1 MFISL
6 ILAATISSCGGGGDQ
21 FASYKREYLGKAQIG
36 SSVTKQI
43 TLQNPS
49 LSKVQHISGL
59 NFDTGTNS
67 SGNFRIDK
75 VEVGGVAQNPKT
87 KDISIP
93 AGSILQIYITYEPLS
108 LDTTIANYGGWATG
122 QEARWS
128 PKKPP
133 EKDKNE
139 TDAVKAM
146 TVLISKDA
154 PIENTPIEED
164 SEEDAATHRAII
176 AAVYDYPQA
185 GTVQIEVVGEA
196 IAGPE
201 GEISATG
208 GGGECP
214 DAADTLC
221 YTGGFA
227 IELPDIMATGPKEL
241 KMTGP
246 AVFKLVGSTVTTDMS
261 TFPAELLVLKG
272 NGPGEPL
279 EGKPINAVSIVLS
292 GAEGV
297 TATGTFDGSR
307 LEING
312 IAFRIRV
319 VLGEITEA
327 DINPGLQ
334 AAVDFA
340 IKDLTLETTKP
351 FTNGSITLKIDT
363 TLSKEPSG
371 NAMFD
376 QFLGNARVVVT
387 MDGTLAVN

>member
-6 ILAATISSCGGGGDQ
+6 ILAATISSCGGGSNQ
-21 FASYKREYLGKAQIG
+21 FVSYKREYLGKAPIG
-36 SSVTKQI
+36 LSVTKQL

-93 AGSILQIYITYEPLS
+93 AGSLLQIYITYEPLN
-108 LDTTIANYGGWATG
+108 LDTTIASYGGWATG
-122 QEARWS
+122 QEERWS

-133 EKDKNE
+133 EKDENG

-146 TVLISKDA
+146 SALISKDA
-154 PIENTPIEED
+154 SIEED
-164 SEEDAATHRAII
+164 NEEAAATHRAII

-185 GTVQIEVVGEA
+185 GTVQIELVGEA
-196 IAGPE
+196 VAGAD
-201 GEISATG
+201 GEISAAG

-246 AVFKLVGSTVTTDMS
+246 AVFKLSGSTVTTDMS
-261 TFPAELLVLKG
+261 AFPAELLVLKG

-327 DINPGLQ
+327 DITPGLQ
-334 AAVDFA
+334 AAVDFS

-387 MDGTLAVN
+387 MDGTLAIN